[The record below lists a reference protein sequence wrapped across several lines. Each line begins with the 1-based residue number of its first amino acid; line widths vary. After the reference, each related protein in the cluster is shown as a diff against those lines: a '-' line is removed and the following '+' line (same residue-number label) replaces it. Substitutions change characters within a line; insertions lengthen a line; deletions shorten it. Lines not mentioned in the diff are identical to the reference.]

1 MKKIPKKKS
10 FKTPEGYFEGVTD
23 RILDRIKDDPSLSL
37 PEADGFKVPDGYFD
51 QVPGEIV
58 SKLDDSET
66 PVIQLKSYRKYFY
79 VAASIAAIFVIVIG
93 LQWNK
98 SQNLSFEDLA
108 SADITSY
115 FETQELGLSSYE
127 IAEVLPVDDIKM
139 NDFMETD
146 VDDENIM
153 EYLEGSID
161 DLDELNIDFNEEY
174 Q

>member
-1 MKKIPKKKS
+1 MKKIPKKNS
-10 FKTPEGYFEGVTD
+10 FKTSDGYFEGVTD

-37 PEADGFKVPDGYFD
+37 PEADGFKVPDGYFN
-51 QVPGEIV
+51 QLPGEIV
-58 SKLDDSET
+58 SKLDESET

-98 SQNLSFEDLA
+98 SQNLNFDDLA
-108 SADITSY
+108 NADITSY

-127 IAEVLPVDDIKM
+127 IAEVLPVDDIEM
-139 NDFMETD
+139 NEFMETA
-146 VDDENIM
+146 VDEENIM

-161 DLDELNIDFNEEY
+161 DLDELNIDINEEY
-174 Q
+174 E